1 MSAKYFQEQ
10 WSAIA
15 AGYRVAII
23 AIASASP
30 ASTAVVPRMVRAVDS
45 QPIDAMPRPP
55 RPAASRD
62 LHAHSGEGN

>member
-1 MSAKYFQEQ
+1 MSAKYFQEL

-23 AIASASP
+23 AIAIAF
-30 ASTAVVPRMVRAVDS
+30 AGSTAVFLRMVEVFDS
-45 QPIDAMPRPP
+45 QPKDAMPRPS

-62 LHAHSGEGN
+62 LHARSGEGN